1 MPSIDAIANSSGMLP
16 GGAVAATTAND
27 LTPGKSAG
35 VLTGSMGMDK
45 DAFLR
50 LFIAS
55 LKNQDPT
62 DPMDNKEMLAQFTQF
77 AMIESIDNMSNRF
90 NDLALSESAALIGK
104 QIEAYGP
111 DQQRISGIVERI
123 EQRAGKV
130 VLMVNGVAINPVSVI
145 TVTNAAGGSGG

>member
-1 MPSIDAIANSSGMLP
+1 MPSIDAIANSSGQLP
-16 GGAVAATTAND
+16 GTTAGVAATNT
-27 LTPGKSAG
+27 TPGKATG

-104 QIEAYGP
+104 AIEAYGP
-111 DQQRISGIVERI
+111 DQQRIAGVVERI

-130 VLMVNGVAINPVSVI
+130 VLIVDGVAINPVSVI
-145 TVTNAAGGSGG
+145 TVTNAAGGSGT

>member
-1 MPSIDAIANSSGMLP
+1 MASINAIANSSGQLP
-16 GGAVAATTAND
+16 GTTTATSKTD
-27 LTPGKSAG
+27 TTPGQSSG

-45 DAFLR
+45 DAFLK

-55 LKNQDPT
+55 LRNQDPT

-90 NDLALSESAALIGK
+90 GDLALSESSSLIGK
-104 QIEAYGP
+104 VIEAYGP
-111 DQQRISGIVERI
+111 DKKKVSGIVDRI

-130 VLMVNGVAINPVSVI
+130 VLMVGGVAINPVSVI
-145 TVTNAAGGSGG
+145 TVRNAAGGSGG

>member
-1 MPSIDAIANSSGMLP
+1 MTSINAIANSSGQLP
-16 GGAVAATTAND
+16 GTTTATSKTD
-27 LTPGKSAG
+27 TTPGQSSG

-45 DAFLR
+45 DAFLK

-55 LKNQDPT
+55 LRNQDPT

-90 NDLALSESAALIGK
+90 GDLALSESSSLIGK
-104 QIEAYGP
+104 VIEAYGP
-111 DQQRISGIVERI
+111 DKKKVSGIVDRI

-130 VLMVNGVAINPVSVI
+130 VLMVGGVAINPVSVI
-145 TVTNAAGGSGG
+145 TVRNAAGGSGG